1 MRGGGVGFY
10 VKDGLSFKIINEL
23 SPFEEKIFES
33 LSLQVSYPGK
43 PPVLLTIGYRS
54 NGIIVNITQNQQMD
68 RFFAIFEE
76 LLLKISQ
83 KNLSSYVFLDSD
95 FDLLSLHDAGS
106 ASFLNSVISAGF
118 LQCIYKATRMQN
130 NSRTLLDQSKK
141 MVKKLKHLGHFLM
154 KTCTLNEWSMQLNG
168 IMC

>member
-43 PPVLLTIGYRS
+43 PPVLLTTGYRS

-68 RFFAIFEE
+68 RF
-76 LLLKISQ
+76 LP
-83 KNLSSYVFLDSD
+83 FLR
-95 FDLLSLHDAGS
+95 
-106 ASFLNSVISAGF
+106 NY
-118 LQCIYKATRMQN
+118 C
-130 NSRTLLDQSKK
+130 
-141 MVKKLKHLGHFLM
+141 
-154 KTCTLNEWSMQLNG
+154 
-168 IMC
+168 